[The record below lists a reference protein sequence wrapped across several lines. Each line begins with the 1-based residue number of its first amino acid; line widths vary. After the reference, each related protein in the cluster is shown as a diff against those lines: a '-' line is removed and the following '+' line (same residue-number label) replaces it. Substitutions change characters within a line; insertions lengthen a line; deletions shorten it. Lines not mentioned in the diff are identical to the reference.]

1 MIYKMPSM
9 LFALT
14 FSAQYSPLRF
24 PRWAFILPAL
34 FFSAL
39 FFSPVA
45 SANQDANFLAARE
58 AFRVGDAVRLD
69 HIAARF
75 KHSPLEPYIAYYQL
89 RLRLTTAN
97 HATIRKFLSRTDDTQ
112 IINQLRM
119 EWLKLLGQNQQ
130 WETFAA
136 EYPKLTES
144 DTELTCYAW
153 QMRLAQQ
160 DFTVL
165 NAVRDLWL
173 SSSKE
178 LPENCAPLLKAAR
191 SNVGQTSGVI
201 TDADV
206 MTHLRRALESSNI
219 PLAMQLT
226 ETLPA
231 QQVPT
236 ATALKSA
243 ARNPAYTLAQI
254 TFSPNT
260 STPAMPNSDMP
271 NLDISNSQRVL
282 AMFALQ
288 HLAKQSPQLAADK
301 WMNLSSHFSA
311 AEQRYFYSWLGYEA
325 ARKHDERA
333 LEWYRA
339 AGTSSLTDTQIAW
352 RTRAALRAQD
362 WQEVL
367 LNTSSMSPAQQQET
381 AWKYWKARALR
392 ALGKTAEAEII
403 FSEFSDKF
411 DFYGQLAAEE
421 IGRVPAVNMIFADVN
436 FSSAEVEAM
445 RALPSIQRVVALYRM
460 DLRTEAAKEWT
471 WVTRSFDDKK
481 LLLAAEVARLHK
493 MHDHVINTADRT
505 VHQHNFSLR
514 FHAPYRPNMQQHIHS
529 YGLEEAWVYGLMR
542 QESRFVSRAKS
553 VVGAAGVMQI
563 MPATARWAA
572 QKIGMKNYQKSS
584 IHEMD
589 TNFKLGT
596 YYMKSMLSSLDDSP
610 VLASAAYNAGPNR
623 ARKWRAKQTLE
634 GAIYIET
641 IPFDETRQYVKKV
654 MNNTVYYAKLFGH
667 SPMQLKQRLGVVA
680 AAEAAVESMTEAE
693 KPLGM
698 IVQ

>member
-9 LFALT
+9 LFSRI
-14 FSAQYSPLRF
+14 FSIRHFSLKLSG
-24 PRWAFILPAL
+24 WAIFLPAL
-34 FFSAL
+34 TLALL
-39 FFSPVA
+39 FFSHTA
-45 SANQDANFLAARE
+45 SANQDADFLAARE

-69 HIAARF
+69 RIAARL
-75 KHSPLEPYIAYYQL
+75 KSSSLEPYVAYYQL

-97 HATIRKFLSRTDDTQ
+97 HATIHKFLSRTDNTQ
-112 IINQLRM
+112 IIHQLRM

-130 WETFAA
+130 WETFAT
-136 EYPKLTES
+136 EYPKLMES
-144 DTELTCYAW
+144 DTELACYAW
-153 QMRLAQQ
+153 QMRLTQQ
-160 DFTVL
+160 DLTVL

-178 LPENCAPLLKAAR
+178 LPESCAPLLTAAR
-191 SNVGQTSGVI
+191 SMIGQASGII

-206 MTHLRRALESSNI
+206 VTHLRRALESSNI
-219 PLAMQLT
+219 SLAMQLT

-231 QQVPT
+231 EQPPP
-236 ATALKSA
+236 ASALKSA
-243 ARNPAYTLAQI
+243 MRNPAHTLAQI
-254 TFSPNT
+254 IFGQ
-260 STPAMPNSDMP
+260 DMP
-271 NLDISNSQRVL
+271 TSQRVL

-301 WMNLSSHFSA
+301 WANLSSYFSA
-311 AEQRYFYSWLGYEA
+311 DEQRYFYGWLGYEA

-339 AGTSSLTDTQIAW
+339 AGDSTLTDTQLAW

-367 LNTSSMSPAQQQET
+367 LNTSNMSPMQQQET

-392 ALGKTAEAEII
+392 ALGKSAEAEII

-421 IGRVPAVNMIFADVN
+421 IGRVPAVNMIFADVG
-436 FSSAEVEAM
+436 FSKAEIETM
-445 RALPSIQRVVALYRM
+445 RALPSIQRVVSLYRM
-460 DLRTEAAKEWT
+460 DLRTEAAKEWA
-471 WVTRSFDDKK
+471 WVTRGFDDKN

-505 VHQHNFSLR
+505 LQQHNFSLR
-514 FHAPYRPNMQQHIHS
+514 FHAPYRPDMQHHIRS
-529 YGLEEAWVYGLMR
+529 QGLEEAWVYGLMR

-553 VVGAAGVMQI
+553 TVGAAGVMQI

-572 QKIGMKNYQKSS
+572 QKIGMRNYRTAS
-584 IHEMD
+584 IHEID

-623 ARKWRAKQTLE
+623 ARKWRAKHTLE

-680 AAEAAVESMTEAE
+680 AAEAAVETMTNAE

-698 IVQ
+698 VVQ